1 MGHTTSCKCSCE
13 CCNNRNSKNRAAKK
27 RKISAKDA
35 ARLVAY
41 ARRDGAN
48 DVELLK
54 YLFFAFGLGNAPE
67 TIAKTFLVL
76 TTGIAI
82 GAMIGIL
89 KGLKYFMK
97 GAKLILDSDLSMIP
111 SSIMDF
117 IIKYILRVEKS
128 NLPTYGAFL
137 LWYGALEATFS
148 GLILFLTAIADNYV
162 YAQFFQKIATHNLE
176 SPLKLKFT
184 PPAIDFGLWEP
195 SPEDIEARSKA
206 QELIDITNAL
216 TGENITLHD
225 YVK

>member
-1 MGHTTSCKCSCE
+1 MAEKVCE
-13 CCNNRNSKNRAAKK
+13 CIEEWKARRKQRNGKK
-27 RKISAKDA
+27 RKITARDA

-48 DVELLK
+48 DVELIK
-54 YLFFAFGLGNAPE
+54 MLFFAFGLGNAPE

-89 KGLKYFMK
+89 KGLRYLMK
-97 GAKLILDSDLSMIP
+97 GFKLVMDSDLSMIP

-117 IIKYILRVEKS
+117 IVKYILRVEQKD
-128 NLPTYGAFL
+128 LPSYGAFL
-137 LWYGALEATFS
+137 MWYGALEATFS

-162 YAQFFQKIATHNLE
+162 YAQFFQKIAEHNLE

-184 PPAIDFGLWEP
+184 PPALDFGLWEQ